1 MALVADIIGCW
12 GGVPNSSS
20 LPTFLPLLSSILR
33 FHWYL
38 GLEEERPTL
47 FFFFF
52 FCFPFWALLHQ
63 LISQENLPKIVLPPG
78 LATTKL
84 WVPGLLAIADLRPLM
99 ETNWGHLDL
108 AQLQLPYI
116 LRLSTFPSATLL
128 SFLTPA
134 SPLPLLSRFKIP
146 WYK

>member
-47 FFFFF
+47 FFF
-52 FCFPFWALLHQ
+52 
-63 LISQENLPKIVLPPG
+63 
-78 LATTKL
+78 
-84 WVPGLLAIADLRPLM
+84 
-99 ETNWGHLDL
+99 
-108 AQLQLPYI
+108 
-116 LRLSTFPSATLL
+116 LL
-128 SFLTPA
+128 SFLGFAPSAHFSRKSPQNSLA
-134 SPLPLLSRFKIP
+134 SRSGH
-146 WYK
+146 Y